1 MRKREAQ
8 PACRSH
14 QFESR
19 YQRVVDGLRGRPE
32 GRKSGEKAAKVQEC
46 ATGFFDIE
54 IPKENI
60 NVIW

>member
-1 MRKREAQ
+1 M
-8 PACRSH
+8 
-14 QFESR
+14 
-19 YQRVVDGLRGRPE
+19 VDGLRGQPE

-54 IPKENI
+54 IPNENI